1 MEGEARAAGRS
12 SMVCAFESAPF
23 LGAARALFLLGD
35 AMLILLSLLACFEG
49 AADTAEPDRAA
60 LSREAFVLRFG
71 PAWCSAQAE
80 CVVDGD
86 GCASDQSAIVDEFCA
101 DYNPAAGAACI
112 EALEDAGPG
121 GLCEVYPERV
131 RVACGDACGW

>member
-1 MEGEARAAGRS
+1 
-12 SMVCAFESAPF
+12 MVCASSLLWF
-23 LGAARALFLLGD
+23 LGAARAFFLGVVMLF
-35 AMLILLSLLACFEG
+35 LLSLLACIEG
-49 AADTAEPDRAA
+49 AADTAGPDRAA
-60 LSREAFVLRFG
+60 LSRDAFVRRFG

-80 CVVDGD
+80 CVVDYE
-86 GCASDQSAIVDEFCA
+86 GCADDQSAIVDEFCA
-101 DYNPAAGAACI
+101 DYDPAAGAACI